1 MGPAETP
8 RSSAL
13 FVQLA
18 FLLSKKCTSRISRR
32 PRFRNDRALQFSAIL
47 PAISF
52 FSFSFGAPSS
62 ENYVSV
68 LALSVHKSQKRV
80 MTSDDCRRCVA
91 EHMSSF
97 VLCCEVRE
105 NLEIE
110 NATSD

>member
-52 FSFSFGAPSS
+52 FFFLSFGAPSS

-68 LALSVHKSQKRV
+68 LAFSVHKSQKRV
-80 MTSDDCRRCVA
+80 MTSGDCRRCVA
-91 EHMSSF
+91 EHMSIFQERHSF
-97 VLCCEVRE
+97 FVVRSE
-105 NLEIE
+105 KI
-110 NATSD
+110 